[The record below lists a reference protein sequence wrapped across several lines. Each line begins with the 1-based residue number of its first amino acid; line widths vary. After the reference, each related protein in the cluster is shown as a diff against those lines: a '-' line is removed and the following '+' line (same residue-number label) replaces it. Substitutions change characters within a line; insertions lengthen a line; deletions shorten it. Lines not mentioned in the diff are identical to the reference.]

1 MKYNGSELD
10 NKEIAGANY
19 KIVMDLRLVWERE
32 RDRQTDREIETER
45 QRQTERDRDRKTKT
59 ERDRDRDRQTDG
71 CVCVCECVY
80 LPVCLSVFVARK
92 VNYRKSMPV
101 CTCLFICK

>member
-32 RDRQTDREIETER
+32 RDRQTDR
-45 QRQTERDRDRKTKT
+45 QTER
-59 ERDRDRDRQTDG
+59 
-71 CVCVCECVY
+71 
-80 LPVCLSVFVARK
+80 
-92 VNYRKSMPV
+92 
-101 CTCLFICK
+101 